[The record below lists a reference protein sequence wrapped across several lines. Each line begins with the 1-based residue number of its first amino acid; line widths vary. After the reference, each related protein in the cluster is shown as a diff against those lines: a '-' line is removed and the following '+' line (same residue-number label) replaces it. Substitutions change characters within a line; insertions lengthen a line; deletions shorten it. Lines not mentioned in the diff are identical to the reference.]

1 MKNET
6 KTNIQT
12 ECLYIQDEEEAVK
25 ALKEGKQVMR
35 YEFGDS
41 MFPILKN
48 GEYARLIP
56 KSQFRPIK
64 QGDAVFCKMTDE
76 QGNSWYL
83 THIVWMVSNSFY
95 LIGST
100 GGHLNGWVHKS
111 QVFAIALP
119 TNKIVE
125 KEKEDEFEK

>member
-12 ECLYIQDEEEAVK
+12 ECVYIQNEEEVVK

-41 MFPILKN
+41 MLPIFKS

-64 QGDAVFCKMTDE
+64 QGDAVFCKMTSDTNPKAE
-76 QGNSWYL
+76 WYM
-83 THIVWMVSNSFY
+83 THMVWLCSNGYY
-95 LIGST
+95 LIGSSS
-100 GGHLNGWVHKS
+100 GHLNGWVHKS
-111 QVFAIALP
+111 QVYAVALP
-119 TNKIVE
+119 TNKITDKHE
-125 KEKEDEFEK
+125 NE